1 MSNKI
6 YKDDQIV
13 TSEKDGELNI
23 SIFEWVGLSCLGL
36 WKMLQLFAELV
47 AFLSTFASGATM
59 CATIMQAINKQ
70 IAGAI
75 VMAVCSVMFA
85 LVSIAIHSWLNYERK
100 R

>member
-13 TSEKDGELNI
+13 TSEKDSELNI
-23 SIFEWVGLSCLGL
+23 SVWEWCGLICLGL
-36 WKMLQLFAELV
+36 WEMLQFLAETI
-47 AFLSTFASGATM
+47 ACGCIFASGATM
-59 CATIMQAINKQ
+59 CAAIMQAIDKQ

-75 VMAVCSVMFA
+75 VMAVCSAMFA
-85 LVSIAIHSWLNYERK
+85 LVSMAIHSWLNYERK